1 MNRHEICKSLHD
13 LRKLYGID
21 TYHQRKMQIVYGAAM
36 VLRGVKQS
44 CDDIDIGCQDQDTF
58 DYIQAVSGIHAVP
71 YKGNDSCLYIPIT
84 DDIDVFGPTSN
95 MMEPPVCTLM
105 SDDDDIDIYS
115 VWMVQTNVSL
125 LVEKIK
131 RNREKDQHDI
141 VLLRNHL
148 ESCERMIMHRM

>member
-1 MNRHEICKSLHD
+1 MNRDEICKSLYY
-13 LRKLYGID
+13 LRKVYDID
-21 TYHQRKMQIVYGAAM
+21 TQHQRKMQIVYGAAM

-44 CDDIDIGCQDQDTF
+44 CDDIDIGCLDQNTF
-58 DYIQAVSGIHAVP
+58 DYIQDVVGIRAVP

-84 DDIDVFGPTSN
+84 DDIDVFGPVSN
-95 MMEPPVCTLM
+95 MMEPPVCTLISD
-105 SDDDDIDIYS
+105 SDDVDTCS
-115 VWMVQTNVSL
+115 LWMVQTNVSL

-148 ESCERMIMHRM
+148 ESRERMVIHRM